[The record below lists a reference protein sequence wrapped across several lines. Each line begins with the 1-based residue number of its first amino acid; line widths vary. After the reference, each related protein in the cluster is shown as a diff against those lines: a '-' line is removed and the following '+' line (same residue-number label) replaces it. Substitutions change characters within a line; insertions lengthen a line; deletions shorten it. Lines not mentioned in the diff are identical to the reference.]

1 MIEDISSKRVQQAN
15 ALIKAYHEKA
25 EAALEL
31 VTPVVQSSEKLVE
44 IEEKMESYEKVKIVE
59 GQIVVPEIMTPPN
72 EAKEEIKY
80 SKEA

>member
-1 MIEDISSKRVQQAN
+1 M
-15 ALIKAYHEKA
+15 
-25 EAALEL
+25 
-31 VTPVVQSSEKLVE
+31 TPVVQSSEKLVE